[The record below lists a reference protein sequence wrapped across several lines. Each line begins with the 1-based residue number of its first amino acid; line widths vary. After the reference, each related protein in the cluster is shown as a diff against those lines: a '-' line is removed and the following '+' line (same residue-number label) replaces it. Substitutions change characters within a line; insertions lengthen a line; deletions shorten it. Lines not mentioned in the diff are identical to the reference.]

1 MTVAS
6 QVKQTL
12 SSLKGARGTLN
23 IYSVQTKDDETQS
36 VYRKSLE
43 IADNIINDLE
53 ERLKTIEFEEPQYK
67 GL

>member
-12 SSLKGARGTLN
+12 ANLRSAQATLR
-23 IYSVQTKDDETQS
+23 IYATQS
-36 VYRKSLE
+36 QPAEARQVFAEAVGRVGE
-43 IADNIINDLE
+43 ILGELE
-53 ERLKTIEFEEPQYK
+53 ERSKLLEFEEPQYK